1 MIGNGE
7 SRMGHLLIWK
17 IYYLDPEP
25 KVKPADLENPKL
37 RKASNGAKPARIFAP
52 TQRHCTA
59 GQPHQHGQG
68 LRLFDPTR
76 HPPYAGAMRLA
87 LGAGLPA
94 GGAG

>member
-37 RKASNGAKPARIFAP
+37 RKASKGAKPVRIYAP
-52 TQRHCTA
+52 TQRHCQQDRDTA
-59 GQPHQHGQG
+59 KASES
-68 LRLFDPTR
+68 FDPASPLHGR
-76 HPPYAGAMRLA
+76 PGAMRLVS
-87 LGAGLPA
+87 
-94 GGAG
+94 